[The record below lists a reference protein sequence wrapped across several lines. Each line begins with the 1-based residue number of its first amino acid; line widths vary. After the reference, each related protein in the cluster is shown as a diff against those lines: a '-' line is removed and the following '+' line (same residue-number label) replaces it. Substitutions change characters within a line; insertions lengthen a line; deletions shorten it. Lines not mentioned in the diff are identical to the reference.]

1 MENTPVEF
9 LPEQGTQTKEKLR
22 LLGLF
27 REVFETL
34 LIALILFLA
43 INAVT
48 ARIRVDGSSM
58 EPSLHHNELIMVN
71 RLAYKL
77 GEPALADVVVFRF
90 PRDPEQE
97 YIKRIIGVPGD
108 TVEIIDHQ
116 VFVNGIFIDEPYIA
130 APTNQSGVWTVPE
143 GRYFVLGDNRN
154 DSSDSRTWGTVPE
167 EYVIGKA
174 VFVYWPPEDWGLIAH
189 AKSLDADTGDIQK

>member
-9 LPEQGTQTKEKLR
+9 FPEPGTQTKEKPR
-22 LLGLF
+22 LLSLF
-27 REVFETL
+27 SEVFETL

-116 VFVNGIFIDEPYIA
+116 VFVNGFLIDEPYIA

-174 VFVYWPPEDWGLIAH
+174 IFVYWPPEDWGLIAH
-189 AKSLDADTGDIQK
+189 AKSLDPDTGDIQK